1 MKKFLSLLLLSPIAA
16 SNDFNSESAKE
27 IAIKNLDKLTSLKPE
42 CVSFYFEG
50 RNETK
55 TKFWF
60 EIRELHNKDCGGD
73 PYKAWRPQRHR
84 LPRQSRLVQSSPP
97 PSWQEHPPRS
107 AALFRIRRPT
117 SEGCGPR
124 FSVVGSAW

>member
-1 MKKFLSLLLLSPIAA
+1 MCFILTNRCGIITGMKKFLSLLLLSPLAV
-16 SNDFNSESAKE
+16 SNDFNIDSAKE

-60 EIRELHNKDCGGD
+60 EIR
-73 PYKAWRPQRHR
+73 
-84 LPRQSRLVQSSPP
+84 
-97 PSWQEHPPRS
+97 
-107 AALFRIRRPT
+107 
-117 SEGCGPR
+117 
-124 FSVVGSAW
+124 

>member
-1 MKKFLSLLLLSPIAA
+1 MCFIMTNCYGIIIVMKKFLSLLLLSPLAV
-16 SNDFNSESAKE
+16 SNDFNSDSAEE

-73 PYKAWRPQRHR
+73 PYTAPIIASVYVTDTKEIFVYN
-84 LPRQSRLVQSSPP
+84 LICNDYYLIDDY
-97 PSWQEHPPRS
+97 SWDMD
-107 AALFRIRRPT
+107 
-117 SEGCGPR
+117 CN
-124 FSVVGSAW
+124 